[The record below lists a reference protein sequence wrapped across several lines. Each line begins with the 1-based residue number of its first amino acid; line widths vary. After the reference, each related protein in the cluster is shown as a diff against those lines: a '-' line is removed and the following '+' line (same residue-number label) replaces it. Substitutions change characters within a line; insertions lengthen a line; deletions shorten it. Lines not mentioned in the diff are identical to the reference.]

1 MSEKIKVLVL
11 PSDKTGVGKF
21 RSVDPHIMLQN
32 MYPNDF
38 HVDIDYEPK
47 INDINYWKQYQIVHI
62 HRNIGNA
69 YEHTPNIVR
78 MLKSLGIVTVIDIDD
93 YWMPGKEHP
102 IHDIIRQ
109 NKINEKIVENL
120 KHPDY
125 VTTTTT
131 IFANEIKKINKNV
144 EIFPNAIDPS
154 EPQFNEPIEK
164 SNRIRVGWLGGS
176 SHLHDLQLL
185 EGMVSKLS
193 PLQDKIQYVV
203 CGFDT
208 RGTITEINKQTGE
221 QKQRPIQPHETVWAK
236 YEEIFT
242 NKYQIITPEYKL
254 FLDKF
259 VEEPFENEV
268 NENYRR
274 VWTKHIGQY
283 ARNYSKF
290 DISIAPI
297 KSHTFNIVKSQL
309 KVIEAGFY
317 KKALIASEVG
327 PYTIDLKHALKNGQ
341 FTDGNALLVPESRN
355 HSDWAKNIKKLVDNP
370 NMIVDLGERL
380 YETVKDTYDL
390 KNVTKA
396 RAEWYK
402 LIVDKKNNVERTLNE
417 NFVS

>member
-1 MSEKIKVLVL
+1 
-11 PSDKTGVGKF
+11 
-21 RSVDPHIMLQN
+21 